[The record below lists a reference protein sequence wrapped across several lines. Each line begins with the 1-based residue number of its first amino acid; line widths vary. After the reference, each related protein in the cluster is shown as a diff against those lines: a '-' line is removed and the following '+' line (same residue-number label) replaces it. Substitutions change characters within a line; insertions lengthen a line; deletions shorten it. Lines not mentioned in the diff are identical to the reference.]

1 MAVASLVMLTGVLLT
16 VPLIPAFKEVR
27 RKTDAEPL
35 NVIQRHAGDIR
46 HFAHSFAE
54 VIQELK
60 PVLERCHLYGRIS
73 AAQLIRVEQ
82 GCTFLR
88 INAPRIELGTP
99 LSAKES
105 VGVSNN
111 AVSGR
116 HPGRLLYDG
125 DFEIPAGEI
134 IHNNIVTRGR
144 LVIRAGARVGG
155 SVKSNKDMLLEDG
168 VTVEGSVISAE
179 RMLIGRNCVVHG
191 PVIAERKM
199 VIRTGT
205 HCGDPQE
212 ATTVSSPEIEVE
224 EGVLIFGT
232 LWARQSGT
240 VVGRQ

>member
-1 MAVASLVMLTGVLLT
+1 
-16 VPLIPAFKEVR
+16 
-27 RKTDAEPL
+27 
-35 NVIQRHAGDIR
+35 
-46 HFAHSFAE
+46 
-54 VIQELK
+54 
-60 PVLERCHLYGRIS
+60 
-73 AAQLIRVEQ
+73 
-82 GCTFLR
+82 
-88 INAPRIELGTP
+88 
-99 LSAKES
+99 
-105 VGVSNN
+105 
-111 AVSGR
+111 
-116 HPGRLLYDG
+116 
-125 DFEIPAGEI
+125 
-134 IHNNIVTRGR
+134 
-144 LVIRAGARVGG
+144 
-155 SVKSNKDMLLEDG
+155 MLLEDR